1 MDNIM
6 KILAVA
12 VTSKDGEFEDSVKV
26 FVGPDASEQAG
37 SWFREGIAQAIRL
50 NWMTIHH
57 QALNK
62 VADRIEQA
70 STIEDVRT
78 LASEALD
85 LVQGD
90 DEAEAWEIQ
99 ILVDEAEQ

>member
-26 FVGPDASEQAG
+26 FVGPDASEQAA

-50 NWMTIHH
+50 NWTTIHH
-57 QALNK
+57 EALNEIT
-62 VADRIEQA
+62 DRIEQA
-70 STIEDVRT
+70 STIEDVSK
-78 LASEALD
+78 LASEALS

-90 DEAEAWEIQ
+90 DEAESWEIQ
-99 ILVDEAEQ
+99 ILTDEVEQ